1 MTRTRTHTLSVL
13 VLAGVLAV
21 GLAGCAGGSANPSGS
36 PSASASPTQ
45 TTPTPTPTPTETVPP
60 VTPATLPTDCNALA
74 TDATRQE
81 TVGDMTLQ
89 GDGTGFVRP
98 APEGA
103 QLALGCDWII
113 EEVAGVLLLISTAD
127 PAAVTATA
135 DALPAQG
142 WTCGVSDDFGAT
154 FCSINPTDS
163 GMDEEDMVVAR
174 DDVWIYIET
183 YNTNA
188 RAFLS
193 EIAQQI
199 WG

>member
-1 MTRTRTHTLSVL
+1 MHRIRTLSTV
-13 VLAGVLAV
+13 VFATVLAV
-21 GLAGCAGGSANPSGS
+21 ALAGCAGGAGTPSAS
-36 PSASASPTQ
+36 PSASASASM
-45 TTPTPTPTPTETVPP
+45 TPAPSPTPTPTETVA
-60 VTPATLPTDCNALA
+60 PATLPTDCNALG

-98 APEGA
+98 APADA

-113 EEVAGVLLLISTAD
+113 EEAAGVLLLISTAD
-127 PAAVTATA
+127 PAAVTAAA

-142 WTCGVSDDFGAT
+142 WTCGVADDFGAT
-154 FCSINPTDS
+154 FCSLEGDKPDT
-163 GMDEEDMVVAR
+163 EDMVVAR
-174 DDVWIYIET
+174 DDVWIYMET
-183 YNTNA
+183 YQTNG